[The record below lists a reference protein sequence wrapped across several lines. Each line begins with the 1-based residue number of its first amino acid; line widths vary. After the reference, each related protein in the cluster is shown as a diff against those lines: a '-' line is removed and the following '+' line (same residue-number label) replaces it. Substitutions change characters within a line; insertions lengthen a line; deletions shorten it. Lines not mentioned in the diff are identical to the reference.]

1 MTEADVDFFL
11 EADRVVDLVHVVVES
26 KSEHDR
32 DRAAAK
38 LIELWHAGR
47 KGGVTLHHLA
57 YVGDYA
63 GEPYSAQ
70 ADDIIRNNL

>member
-1 MTEADVDFFL
+1 MTGADVEFFL
-11 EADRVVDLVHVVVES
+11 ETDRVIDLVHVVVES
-26 KSEHDR
+26 KSEYDR

-47 KGGVTLHHLA
+47 EGGVTLHHLA

-63 GEPYSAQ
+63 GEPFSTE

>member
-1 MTEADVDFFL
+1 MTEADVEFFL
-11 EADRVVDLVHVVVES
+11 ETDRVVDLVHVVVES
-26 KSEHDR
+26 KSEYDR

-38 LIELWHAGR
+38 LIELWHDGR
-47 KGGVTLHHLA
+47 KGGITLHHLA

-63 GEPYSAQ
+63 GEPFSAE